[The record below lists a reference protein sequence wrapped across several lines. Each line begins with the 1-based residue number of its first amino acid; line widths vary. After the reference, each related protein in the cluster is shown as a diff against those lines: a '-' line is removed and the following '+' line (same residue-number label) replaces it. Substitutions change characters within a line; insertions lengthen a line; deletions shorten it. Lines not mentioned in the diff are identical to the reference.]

1 MARGPQDDDLP
12 WLAEGVREERA
23 TLVPRARLVGGGLV
37 AVLLAVLVA
46 LGVFL
51 AAGRKSD
58 GSAGYARPEDAPLIA
73 ADPGPYKVAPDNP
86 GGAQITGIDDSVAAV
101 ASGSE
106 QASAIAP
113 DAPEEPLARPVP
125 GSAPPVDLLPPAP
138 AGAPP
143 RASAPAPA
151 ATPATTVAPAPPAAR
166 VIAPAPV
173 TPPLAKPAKPE
184 ASPARDAAAPPKPTK
199 SDLAAKADAKSET
212 AARPAK
218 AADPLAPSRETGGK
232 EIAAMEPAKAA
243 AHGSVALQLGAFST
257 RDKADAAWTK
267 AAGDGALAG
276 LAKRIEPVERDGA
289 TLYRLRAGGVA
300 SADAAKAL
308 CARIRSA
315 GNACIVAE

>member
-1 MARGPQDDDLP
+1 MVRGPHDDDAP

-23 TLVPRARLVGGGLV
+23 TLVPRARLIGGGLI

-51 AAGRKSD
+51 AVGHKSD

-73 ADPGPYKVAPDNP
+73 ADPGAYKVAPENP

-106 QASAIAP
+106 QAGAIAA
-113 DAPEEPLARPVP
+113 DTPEEPIARPT
-125 GSAPPVDLLPPAP
+125 GAPPPTDLLPPRSD
-138 AGAPP
+138 APP
-143 RASAPAPA
+143 RETAHPPVPAP
-151 ATPATTVAPAPPAAR
+151 TKS
-166 VIAPAPV
+166 IEPAPV
-173 TPPLAKPAKPE
+173 TPPVTKPAKTDAPKPIAAPKPESSAPRTEPAAAKSAKATKTPDPLAEAASDEGAATKPAKP
-184 ASPARDAAAPPKPTK
+184 
-199 SDLAAKADAKSET
+199 AAKGNVT
-212 AARPAK
+212 
-218 AADPLAPSRETGGK
+218 
-232 EIAAMEPAKAA
+232 
-243 AHGSVALQLGAFST
+243 LQLGAFSS
-257 RDKADAAWTK
+257 RDKADAAWAK
-267 AAGDGALAG
+267 AAGDGALTG
-276 LAKRIEPVERDGA
+276 LAKRIEPVDRDGT